1 VSHRLGEVVQ
11 VDGGEAEE
19 VVAAEPTDCRHA
31 SFSPLSLSLS
41 LYSGRRRAGSAAS
54 AAGWGRRSIRI
65 RDSSRRNAAGRS
77 SSYFLE
83 ASGGEG

>member
-1 VSHRLGEVVQ
+1 MSHRLGEVVQ

-41 LYSGRRRAGSAAS
+41 TRAGGEQGRRRAQQVGGGA
-54 AAGWGRRSIRI
+54 
-65 RDSSRRNAAGRS
+65 
-77 SSYFLE
+77 L
-83 ASGGEG
+83 SGFVTRLVGMLPAVRVPTS

>member
-31 SFSPLSLSLS
+31 SFSPLSLSL
-41 LYSGRRRAGSAAS
+41 LGPAAS
-54 AAGWGRRSIRI
+54 RVGAAGWGAALYP
-65 RDSSRRNAAGRS
+65 DS
-77 SSYFLE
+77 
-83 ASGGEG
+83 

>member
-31 SFSPLSLSLS
+31 SFSPLSLSL
-41 LYSGRRRAGSAAS
+41 LGPAAS
-54 AAGWGRRSIRI
+54 RV
-65 RDSSRRNAAGRS
+65 
-77 SSYFLE
+77 
-83 ASGGEG
+83 GGERSRLGAALYPDS